1 METDLIILAEQIV
14 NGKRLSRGDDLSFF
28 ETCELDQLCK
38 GADLIR
44 RHFMGEHIDLC
55 SVINAKSG
63 HCSENCKFCAQ
74 SAFNH
79 TNCQE
84 YGFMEPEKIFE
95 EAKKLADEGVHRF
108 SIVTSGKALSGKDF
122 EKALEAF
129 RMINSKLNIKTCASM
144 GFITS
149 EQIAALKDAGV
160 SGIHHN
166 IETSRRNFANIC
178 TSHTYEMKMKTLK
191 HVRAAGLR
199 ICSGGIIGM
208 GETFED
214 RIDMA
219 VSLSE
224 AGADSIPVNAL
235 MPVPGTPYENLQPL
249 SETEILRTIAMFRY
263 INPKADVRLAAGRK
277 LMNGKGES
285 VFESGASATITGN
298 MLTTSGTTI
307 KEDKEM
313 FARLGRTF

>member
-1 METDLIILAEQIV
+1 
-14 NGKRLSRGDDLSFF
+14 
-28 ETCELDQLCK
+28 
-38 GADLIR
+38 
-44 RHFMGEHIDLC
+44 
-55 SVINAKSG
+55 
-63 HCSENCKFCAQ
+63 
-74 SAFNH
+74 
-79 TNCQE
+79 
-84 YGFMEPEKIFE
+84 
-95 EAKKLADEGVHRF
+95 
-108 SIVTSGKALSGKDF
+108 
-122 EKALEAF
+122 
-129 RMINSKLNIKTCASM
+129 
-144 GFITS
+144 
-149 EQIAALKDAGV
+149 
-160 SGIHHN
+160 
-166 IETSRRNFANIC
+166 
-178 TSHTYEMKMKTLK
+178 
-191 HVRAAGLR
+191 
-199 ICSGGIIGM
+199 M

>member
-28 ETCELDQLCK
+28 ETCDLEQLCK

-166 IETSRRNFANIC
+166 IETSRHNFANIC
-178 TSHTYEMKMKTLK
+178 TSHTYEMKMETLK

-249 SETEILRTIAMFRY
+249 SEAEILRTIAMFRY